1 MDEMRKDDLLTA
13 CNSGP
18 LSTDQKRKMAFKK
31 HFNYVEPVPQL
42 LGINEKVEEKHFNYT
57 QFNRCKDQF
66 NYQGN
71 DAHDKPADVSPGS
84 RRLSGHAVQN
94 WCFLCL
100 LPLLIGD
107 RIRNPCEN
115 AAWQLVLQLREIVE
129 LICAPAITT
138 DQVAYLKILI
148 EDSEYIYFRRQLFPN
163 EPLKSKHHYLL
174 YYPEL
179 ITHFGP
185 LIRLWTL
192 RFESKHTFFKRCA
205 RKLHN
210 FKNICKTVAER
221 HQLFQAYLS
230 AGVMFQPTVL
240 LDKEMTFY
248 VNDYS
253 DKIRE
258 AVVGLYFE
266 SKDTVASHTVTVKGT
281 SYKKGMFILLGKTEE
296 ELERHGCSTGGAQEG
311 CLGSTSGPPRRHSNY
326 LDGRPGVT
334 WCGEQGGHEPSK
346 FLLSPV
352 SSWLSTTLLNPV
364 PRGKSTTLLT

>member
-1 MDEMRKDDLLTA
+1 VWQQAYRTVFSESSTRIRNTGTNSEFGIKSNSPFNQLSFFHVCQPGLPPCLGHDLFEGIVS
-13 CNSGP
+13 CD
-18 LSTDQKRKMAFKK
+18 LS
-31 HFNYVEPVPQL
+31 L
-42 LGINEKVEEKHFNYT
+42 LIGHVVEEKHFNYR
-57 QFNRCKDQF
+57 QLNRCKDQF
-66 NYQGN
+66 SYQGN
-71 DAHDKPADVSPGS
+71 DAQDKPADVSPGS

-94 WCFLCL
+94 WCFLRL

-148 EDSEYIYFRRQLFPN
+148 EEYIYFRRQLFPN
-163 EPLKSKHHYLL
+163 EPLKPKHHYLL
-174 YYPEL
+174 HYPEL

-210 FKNICKTVAER
+210 FKNICRTVAER

-230 AGVMFQPTVL
+230 AGEMFQPSVL

-253 DKIRE
+253 DKIQE
-258 AVVGLYFE
+258 AVVG
-266 SKDTVASHTVTVKGT
+266 
-281 SYKKGMFILLGKTEE
+281 
-296 ELERHGCSTGGAQEG
+296 
-311 CLGSTSGPPRRHSNY
+311 
-326 LDGRPGVT
+326 
-334 WCGEQGGHEPSK
+334 
-346 FLLSPV
+346 
-352 SSWLSTTLLNPV
+352 
-364 PRGKSTTLLT
+364 